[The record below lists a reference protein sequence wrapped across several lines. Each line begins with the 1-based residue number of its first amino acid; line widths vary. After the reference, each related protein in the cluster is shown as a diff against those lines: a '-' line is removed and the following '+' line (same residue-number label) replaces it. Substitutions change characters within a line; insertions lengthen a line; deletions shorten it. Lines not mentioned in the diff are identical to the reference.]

1 MEDGSD
7 VRSLSKRKTG
17 RKVMLGEKLGGEL
30 KKYVHA
36 LRDAGTPIGSSVVMA
51 AGEGII
57 RAHDRT
63 LLVEHGGHMQP
74 TKSWALSF
82 LKRMGFVKRKAT
94 TKATPSMSTEE
105 FEKVKATFLKQ
116 IASIVQLRD
125 IPDSLIINLDQ
136 TGIKLV
142 PCGDWTM
149 AAKGK

>member
-1 MEDGSD
+1 
-7 VRSLSKRKTG
+7 
-17 RKVMLGEKLGGEL
+17 MLGEKLDGEL

-63 LLVEHGGHMQP
+63 LLLEHGGHMQP
-74 TKSWALSF
+74 TKIGHYRRGWGL
-82 LKRMGFVKRKAT
+82 KRKAT

-116 IASIVQLRD
+116 VA
-125 IPDSLIINLDQ
+125 DSLIINLDQ

-149 AAKGK
+149 AAEVKWR